1 MSKIIP
7 GTFTRYELT
16 ELETL
21 SGSVLNEMQLQRLQN
36 NLADIAD
43 QILALEFDP
52 NNPKDF
58 MQQDSFLKGQMSF
71 IRYQIEASKESFAQL
86 MQMSQ
91 QSVDSQASS
100 N

>member
-16 ELETL
+16 DLETL
-21 SGSVLNEMQLQRLQN
+21 NGSILNEMQLQRLQN
-36 NLADIAD
+36 HLADVAD

-52 NNPKDF
+52 ENPKKFLQD
-58 MQQDSFLKGQMSF
+58 DSFLKGQMSF
-71 IRYQIEASKESFAQL
+71 IRFLVDSSAESFAQL

-91 QSVDSQASS
+91 QSVS
-100 N
+100 NQSE